1 MELRLERPP
10 FALIACSDDW
20 MSRALES
27 VFRQHGYVVSNT
39 RSGAQTLEL
48 ARLAN
53 HDLLVLDESLMDV
66 KAIDVCRTIRDS
78 AHFDHSVPVVITS
91 PSPVDSR
98 ARMAAFGAGAWEYCS
113 HPIDLES
120 VFIKLETFLRARSE
134 LVLTRSE
141 DFVNSTTGLYTSF
154 GLRQLAGKLGARA
167 LRKHEAFAC
176 VAFAPQVHDREV
188 GSSMLWK
195 ESPAG
200 FSDVAHVFREQSRQS
215 DVVGHVGESR
225 LAILAPDTDAAGAR
239 LLVARLQRELDR
251 ASKNKSIGGQ
261 VRLRVGY
268 SAVTDLATSKVN
280 VAELVH
286 RAESALDHAPIQGEG
301 DAVVSFDDLPIF

>member
-1 MELRLERPP
+1 MELFQDRPP
-10 FALIACSDDW
+10 LALIACNDDW

-27 VFRQHGYVVSNT
+27 VFQQHGYVVAHT
-39 RSGAQTLEL
+39 RSGVQTMEL
-48 ARLAN
+48 ARLSN
-53 HDLLVLDESLMDV
+53 HDLLVLDESLIDV
-66 KAIDVCRTIRDS
+66 KAIDVCRAIREG

-91 PSPVDSR
+91 PTPADPR

-113 HPIDLES
+113 HPIDLEP
-120 VFIKLETFLRARSE
+120 VFVKLETFLRARSE
-134 LVLTRSE
+134 LVVARAE
-141 DFVNSTTGLYTSF
+141 DFVNSSTGLYTSF
-154 GLRQLAGKLGARA
+154 GLRQLAGKLGASA

-195 ESPAG
+195 ESPVA
-200 FSDVAHVFREQSRQS
+200 FADVAHVFREQSRQS
-215 DVVGHVGESR
+215 DVVGHAGDLR

-251 ASKNKSIGGQ
+251 ASKNKTIAGQ

-268 SAVTDLATSKVN
+268 SAVSDLAASKVN
-280 VAELVH
+280 VPELVH
-286 RAESALDHAPIQGEG
+286 RAESALDHAPIQGDG
-301 DAVVSFDDLPIF
+301 SAIVSFDDLPTY

>member
-1 MELRLERPP
+1 MELLQDRPP
-10 FALIACSDDW
+10 LALIACNDDW

-27 VFRQHGYVVSNT
+27 VFHQHGYVVAHT
-39 RSGAQTLEL
+39 RSGMQTMEL

-53 HDLLVLDESLMDV
+53 HDLLVLDESLIDV
-66 KAIDVCRTIRDS
+66 KAVDVCRAIREG
-78 AHFDHSVPVVITS
+78 AQFDHSVPVVITS
-91 PSPVDSR
+91 PTPADPR

-113 HPIDLES
+113 HPIDLEP
-120 VFIKLETFLRARSE
+120 VFVKLQTFLRGRNE
-134 LVLTRSE
+134 LVLARAE
-141 DFVNSTTGLYTSF
+141 DFVNSSTGLYTSF

-167 LRKHEAFAC
+167 LRGHEAFAC

-200 FSDVAHVFREQSRQS
+200 FADVAHVFREQSRQS
-215 DVVGHVGESR
+215 DVVGHVGDLR

-251 ASKNKSIGGQ
+251 ASKNKSISGQ

-268 SAVTDLATSKVN
+268 SAVSDLAASKVN
-280 VAELVH
+280 VPELVH

-301 DAVVSFDDLPIF
+301 SAIISFDDLPIY